1 MMHPDEGSSARH
13 WMIIVRSVKEGKC
26 VEINAIP
33 GDAPA
38 TFYLQAGLTLP
49 DNHKVSNI
57 AFYGDNGNS
66 SLSPNLDIDAVTN
79 EGRQSLGLIVERKK
93 CLPDGAEELHQE
105 LWLVKYD
112 DISFEKF
119 DFASSSDKQI
129 GIAGVD
135 FGRDN
140 CIHLQPLESSHDV
153 DDVVMVPKSKLV
165 SRACLLPC
173 YFNYVSNHLCYPLLP
188 TLGRHICTHQSF
200 LAQEQTKLD
209 LCGSR
214 GTAGVISFGVSTSLD
229 ILDLEEDEEE
239 DDTSD
244 ASDDESD

>member
-1 MMHPDEGSSARH
+1 M
-13 WMIIVRSVKEGKC
+13 
-26 VEINAIP
+26 EINAIP

-38 TFYLQAGLTLP
+38 SFYLQAGLTLP
-49 DNHKVSNI
+49 DDHKVRNI

-66 SLSPNLDIDAVTN
+66 SLSPNLDIDAVTR
-79 EGRQSLGLIVERKK
+79 EGRQSLGLIVERKEV
-93 CLPDGAEELHQE
+93 LPDGAEELHQK
-105 LWLVKYD
+105 LWLFKYD

-119 DFASSSDKQI
+119 DFTSSSGKQI
-129 GIAGVD
+129 RIAGVD
-135 FGRDN
+135 FSRDN
-140 CIHLQPLESSHDV
+140 CIHLQPLETSDNV
-153 DDVVMVPKSKLV
+153 DNVVLVPKSKLV
-165 SRACLLPC
+165 SRACLLG

-214 GTAGVISFGVSTSLD
+214 GTAGVISFGASTSLD

-244 ASDDESD
+244 ASDDEESD